1 MTQGSHGMIWR
12 SATVGAVFTLSACG
26 VAPTVEATSPPTAP
40 AHEVVVTR
48 IVDGDTIVTTSP
60 DGAET
65 KTRVVGIDAPE
76 SVDPRK
82 PKPDCWGPEASQ
94 YATATL
100 LNRMV
105 VLVPDPTQ
113 DAVDRYGR
121 TLAYVELAD
130 GPNAGQDFSTMAAL
144 QGAARSDVYD
154 PRHPPQRI
162 GEIQAAERD
171 AVQARRGLWGAAC
184 LTRPT
189 K

>member
-1 MTQGSHGMIWR
+1 MTCR
-12 SATVGAVFTLSACG
+12 SAIVGAVFTLSACG
-26 VAPTVEATSPPTAP
+26 VAPTVESTAPPTAA
-40 AHEVVVTR
+40 AHEVVVTE
-48 IVDGDTIVTTSP
+48 VTDGDTIRVTSS
-60 DGAET
+60 DGTET
-65 KTRVVGIDAPE
+65 KIRIVGIDSPE
-76 SVDPRK
+76 VKDPRK
-82 PKPDCWGPEASQ
+82 PVQCWGPESTQ
-94 YATATL
+94 YATTVL

-113 DAVDRYGR
+113 DAIDRYGR

-154 PRHPPQRI
+154 QRHPPQRI

-171 AVQARRGLWGAAC
+171 AVQARRGMWGADC

>member
-1 MTQGSHGMIWR
+1 MIWR
-12 SATVGAVFTLSACG
+12 SAIVGAVFTLSACG
-26 VAPTVEATSPPTAP
+26 VAPTVESTAP
-40 AHEVVVTR
+40 PMVPAAHEVVVTE
-48 IVDGDTIVTTSP
+48 VTDGDTIRVTSS
-60 DGAET
+60 DGTET
-65 KTRVVGIDAPE
+65 KVRIVGIDSPETKKPGAPIG
-76 SVDPRK
+76 
-82 PKPDCWGPEASQ
+82 CWGPEALQ
-94 YATATL
+94 YATDTL
-100 LNRMV
+100 LHRMV

-144 QGAARSDVYD
+144 QGAARSYVYD

-171 AVQARRGLWGAAC
+171 AVQARRGLWGAC

-189 K
+189 R

>member
-1 MTQGSHGMIWR
+1 MIWH
-12 SATVGAVFTLSACG
+12 SAVVGAVFALSACG
-26 VAPTVEATSPPTAP
+26 VAPTVESTSPPTAP
-40 AHEVVVTR
+40 AAHEVIVTVVT
-48 IVDGDTIVTTSP
+48 DGDTIWTTAP
-60 DGAET
+60 DGTET
-65 KTRVVGIDAPE
+65 KIRIIGIDSPETKKPGAPIG
-76 SVDPRK
+76 
-82 PKPDCWGPEASQ
+82 CWGPEASQ
-94 YATATL
+94 YATTVL

-113 DAVDRYGR
+113 DAVDRHGR

-130 GPNAGQDFSTMAAL
+130 GPNAGQDFSTMAAVA
-144 QGAARSDVYD
+144 GAARSYIYD

>member
-1 MTQGSHGMIWR
+1 MIWR
-12 SATVGAVFTLSACG
+12 NAIVGAVFTLSACG
-26 VAPTVEATSPPTAP
+26 VAPTAESTSPPTAP
-40 AHEVVVTR
+40 AHEVVVTAV
-48 IVDGDTIVTTSP
+48 IDGDTIWVTSP
-60 DGAET
+60 DGTET
-65 KTRVVGIDAPE
+65 KVRPLAIDSPETKNPQKPGIE
-76 SVDPRK
+76 
-82 PKPDCWGPEASQ
+82 CWGLEATQ

-121 TLAYVELAD
+121 TLAYIELAD

-144 QGAARSDVYD
+144 QGAARSDVYG

-171 AVQARRGLWGAAC
+171 AVQHRRGLWGAAC